1 MTRPD
6 ADGPTADGPPPLPPG
21 NAPRART
28 GAGPASDGG
37 RSVDLSGKVSHDPV
51 AAASPGGGG
60 PRRPAGAGWGGAGPW
75 LVPLLA
81 LVAGLT
87 AGFLVSPTAPGWLA
101 PYLPVA
107 VVAALDALA
116 GGLRA
121 ALERVFDDR
130 VFVVS
135 FLTNV
140 VVAVLLV
147 AVGERL
153 GVGGAL
159 TTAVLVVFGIRIF
172 TNATALRRHLFR
184 I

>member
-6 ADGPTADGPPPLPPG
+6 DDTDSTCAGRPQ
-21 NAPRART
+21 
-28 GAGPASDGG
+28 AGPAADGWPAARAGPAAPPG
-37 RSVDLSGKVSHDPV
+37 RPSTSWRRRLGAAARTAHPAAVSSWLIPV
-51 AAASPGGGG
+51 AA
-60 PRRPAGAGWGGAGPW
+60 
-75 LVPLLA
+75 LVVG
-81 LVAGLT
+81 LVAGALM
-87 AGFLVSPTAPGWLA
+87 VPTAPGWLA

-121 ALERVFDDR
+121 ALERVFDDV

-135 FLTNV
+135 FLTNAA
-140 VVAVLLV
+140 VAMLLV
-147 AVGERL
+147 GVGDRL

-159 TTAVLVVFGIRIF
+159 TTAVVVVFGIRIF

-184 I
+184 F

>member
-6 ADGPTADGPPPLPPG
+6 ADGPAADGPPPLPAGDVP
-21 NAPRART
+21 PART
-28 GAGPASDGG
+28 AAGPAGDGG
-37 RSVDLSGKVSHDPV
+37 LADLSWDDSSDPA
-51 AAASPGGGG
+51 AAASPGGR
-60 PRRPAGAGWGGAGPW
+60 PRRGAGSW

-81 LVAGLT
+81 LAAGLA

-121 ALERVFDDR
+121 ALERVFDDL
-130 VFVVS
+130 VFVAS
-135 FLTNV
+135 FLTNA

-147 AVGERL
+147 ALGERL

-159 TTAVLVVFGIRIF
+159 TTAVLIVFGIRIF
-172 TNATALRRHLFR
+172 TNATALRHHLFR

>member
-1 MTRPD
+1 MTHPD
-6 ADGPTADGPPPLPPG
+6 ADIPAPDGPPP
-21 NAPRART
+21 
-28 GAGPASDGG
+28 
-37 RSVDLSGKVSHDPV
+37 
-51 AAASPGGGG
+51 AAA
-60 PRRPAGAGWGGAGPW
+60 RPARAAVPW

-81 LVAGLT
+81 LTAGLV

-101 PYLPVA
+101 PYLPVG

-121 ALERVFDDR
+121 ALERVFDDV

-135 FLTNV
+135 FVTNT

-147 AVGERL
+147 ALGEGL

-159 TTAVLVVFGIRIF
+159 TTAVLIVFGIRIF
-172 TNATALRRHLFR
+172 TNAAALRRRLFGV
-184 I
+184 

>member
-6 ADGPTADGPPPLPPG
+6 DAPGPAPGGPVPAGPVADPASPPPDPPEPG
-21 NAPRART
+21 
-28 GAGPASDGG
+28 
-37 RSVDLSGKVSHDPV
+37 
-51 AAASPGGGG
+51 AAAAAPGRPGAAWW
-60 PRRPAGAGWGGAGPW
+60 RRAGASSW

-81 LVAGLT
+81 LAAGLV
-87 AGFLVSPTAPGWLA
+87 AGFLVRPTAPDWLA

-121 ALERVFDDR
+121 ALERVFDDL

-135 FLTNV
+135 FLTNAG
-140 VVAVLLV
+140 VAVALV

-159 TTAVLVVFGIRIF
+159 TTGVVVVFGIRIF

-184 I
+184 V